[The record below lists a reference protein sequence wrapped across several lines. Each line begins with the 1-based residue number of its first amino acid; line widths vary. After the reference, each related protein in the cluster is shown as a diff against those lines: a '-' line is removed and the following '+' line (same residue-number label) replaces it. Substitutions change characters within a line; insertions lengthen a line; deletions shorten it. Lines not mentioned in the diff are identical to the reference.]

1 MVNLEVRCV
10 ADCQA
15 ELGESPIW
23 DPRCGEMV
31 WVDILSARL
40 FRHRPG
46 QKTFEQL
53 ELSVALTSL
62 GLRRDGGYIAT
73 TEREFCIVDDAGAV
87 LRAFGEVEPEAPENR
102 FNDGKVDPLGGFW
115 SGTMNRNLEGVS
127 GALYCF
133 DLNARAAARKV
144 DAGYGVTN
152 GPAFFPDGRVCYHT
166 DTLARVIYA
175 FDFKDGCI
183 GNKRVF
189 ARLTDDEGLPDGM
202 TVDVEGRL
210 YVAHFM
216 GAKVSRFLPNGE
228 RDLSIPIPAAR
239 VTSVAFGGDGL
250 NCLYVT
256 TARAATAASDLG
268 CEPQAGGLF
277 CVEIDAKGL
286 PPAVFTAA

>member
-1 MVNLEVRCV
+1 MANFEVRCV

-15 ELGESPIW
+15 ELGEGPIW
-23 DPRCGEMV
+23 DPRRGELV

-46 QKTFEQL
+46 RNTFEQL

-73 TEREFCIVDDAGAV
+73 TEREICIVDDDGAV
-87 LRAFGEVEPEAPENR
+87 RRAFGEVEPEAPANR

-133 DLNARAAARKV
+133 DQNAPAAARKV

-152 GPAFFPDGRVCYHT
+152 GPAFFPDGRVCYHN

-175 FDFKDGCI
+175 FDFTDGRI

-189 ARLTDDEGLPDGM
+189 ARLMQDEGMPDGM
-202 TVDVEGRL
+202 TVDTEGRL
-210 YVAHFM
+210 YVAHFS
-216 GAKVSRFLPNGE
+216 GAKVSRFLPNGD
-228 RDLSIPIPAAR
+228 RDLSIAIPATG
-239 VTSVAFGGDGL
+239 VTSVAFGGDDL
-250 NCLYVT
+250 SSLYVT
-256 TARAATAASDLG
+256 TARVATADSALA

-277 CVEIDAKGL
+277 CIELEAKGL
-286 PPAVFTAA
+286 PPTVFTAA